1 MSSGFIVV
9 AVLKNKSQINANA
22 NCTNTEPMKYLCA
35 AGKSGRKTE
44 KMEKKRYNIYIVKF
58 IQLRDTNKIQ
68 INSLF
73 KLFLLKV
80 LSLTWILDHKIIFVL
95 LVEPEGW
102 SHADVVCKLCSPV
115 TNQLCSKLD
124 DSEYYFSSNW
134 RRCRQCRHS
143 PHQFDFISS
152 PWVKQMLHM
161 HTIENILGD
170 LTIGLVHVNKSFTLN
185 VKAERIFISL
195 SSIVYILRKIRC
207 NQFHSFLIFI

>member
-1 MSSGFIVV
+1 MSICTYWNDRIEIVYSRMNMSTRV
-9 AVLKNKSQINANA
+9 F
-22 NCTNTEPMKYLCA
+22 EM
-35 AGKSGRKTE
+35 
-44 KMEKKRYNIYIVKF
+44 
-58 IQLRDTNKIQ
+58 
-68 INSLF
+68 NSPF

-102 SHADVVCKLCSPV
+102 SHADVVCKLCLPV